1 MAAGNQQQQQQQPQQ
16 QPQPQP
22 NQAGGSGSLYG
33 SRSGSRY
40 RQLKAGTDIQQ
51 HLVSSTADDCKRAFV
66 QAAEAVW
73 PRLATITLQIEDF
86 AEDCALA
93 KGGGE
98 GGGTAA
104 AAPLKYLFMSETLR
118 LRDPA
123 TGEAVPEEERV
134 WTVEKVPY

>member
-1 MAAGNQQQQQQQPQQ
+1 MAAGNQQQQQPQQPQQ
-16 QPQPQP
+16 QP

-73 PRLATITLQIEDF
+73 PHLATLTLQIEDF

-93 KGGGE
+93 KGGE
-98 GGGTAA
+98 GGGTA
-104 AAPLKYLFMSETLR
+104 AAPLKYLFLSETLR

-134 WTVEKVPY
+134 WVVEKVPY

>member
-1 MAAGNQQQQQQQPQQ
+1 M
-16 QPQPQP
+16 
-22 NQAGGSGSLYG
+22 
-33 SRSGSRY
+33 
-40 RQLKAGTDIQQ
+40 
-51 HLVSSTADDCKRAFV
+51 

-73 PRLATITLQIEDF
+73 PHLATITLQIEDF

-93 KGGGE
+93 KGGE
-98 GGGTAA
+98 GGGTAAAAA

-123 TGEAVPEEERV
+123 TGEAVPEEERA